1 MTERSDIVTL
11 ADQFQILAS
20 LGRDLQEYCEP
31 MGLDLEAIAKPLK
44 IDTSRFDDFE
54 ARVSFDKFC
63 RLMEALAVISGDD
76 TFGLNFGK
84 LSKPS
89 GTGPFGFG
97 LSHAPTFR
105 EMLSF
110 YAKYVRTIVDLDVF
124 NATIEKDR
132 ITIEWT
138 HSPLI
143 TQREQFVDYS
153 AATALRLFQF
163 HAGRQFTLLEARF
176 ERREPRDKAPYYEL
190 FSRNTRFD
198 AEINELVLP
207 GDVLDCVNPSA
218 DRVMF
223 EFMAQKCDAI
233 TKSFNRKKDIITLL
247 KEEFIQ
253 NMADNDRAIAD
264 VARRMGM
271 SERTLQR
278 RLTEAGSSFW
288 ETYENTRDELSVR
301 LLKDTDLSLE
311 EISHQVGYS
320 SQSAYSRAVKRWHG
334 KSPLQLRQ
342 QLQAEDQSA

>member
-1 MTERSDIVTL
+1 MAQRSDIVIL

-20 LGRDLQEYCEP
+20 LGRDLREHCNSL
-31 MGLDLEAIAKPLK
+31 GLDLEAIAKPLQ
-44 IDTSRFDDFE
+44 IDTGCFDDFE

-63 RLMEALAVISGDD
+63 RLMEALAVISGDE
-76 TFGLNFGK
+76 TFGLNFGMI
-84 LSKPS
+84 SKPS

-97 LSHAPTFR
+97 LSNAPTFR

-124 NATIEKDR
+124 NVTIEKDR
-132 ITIEWT
+132 IAIEWT

-163 HAGRQFTLLEARF
+163 HAGRQFSLLEARF
-176 ERREPRDKAPYYEL
+176 ERREPRNKAPYYEI
-190 FSRNTRFD
+190 FPRNIRFG

-207 GDVLDCVNPSA
+207 GEVLECVNPSA

-223 EFMAQKCDAI
+223 EFMEQKCDAI
-233 TKSFNRKKDIITLL
+233 TKSLDRKKDIITLL

-253 NMADNDRAIAD
+253 NMADNDRAITD
-264 VARRMGM
+264 VARRLGM
-271 SERTLQR
+271 SERTLQW
-278 RLTEAGSSFW
+278 RLTEAGTNFW
-288 ETYENTRDELSVR
+288 ETYENTRDELSAR

-311 EISHQVGYS
+311 EISRQVGYS
-320 SQSAYSRAVKRWHG
+320 SQSAYTRAVKRWHG
-334 KSPLQLRQ
+334 KSPLQLRR
-342 QLQAEDQSA
+342 QLQAKE

>member
-1 MTERSDIVTL
+1 MTQQPDIVTL
-11 ADQFQILAS
+11 ADQFQIMAA
-20 LGRDLQEYCEP
+20 LGRDLREYCEP
-31 MGLDLEAIAKPLK
+31 LGLDLEAIAKPLQ
-44 IDTSRFDDFE
+44 IDSKRFDDFE

-89 GTGPFGFG
+89 GTGSFGFG
-97 LSHAPTFR
+97 LSNAPTFR

-110 YAKYVRTIVDLDVF
+110 YAKYVHTIVDLDVF
-124 NATIEKDR
+124 NVTIEDNR

-153 AATALRLFQF
+153 AATVLKLFQF
-163 HAGRQFTLLEARF
+163 HAGRPFSLLKTRF
-176 ERREPRDKAPYYEL
+176 ERREPRDKAAYYSH
-190 FSRNTRFD
+190 FSRNIEFG
-198 AEINELVLP
+198 AEINEFVLP
-207 GDVLDCVNPSA
+207 GDVLECVNPSA
-218 DRVMF
+218 DRAMF
-223 EFMAQKCDAI
+223 EFMAQKCDDIAK
-233 TKSFNRKKDIITLL
+233 TLNRKKDIITML

-253 NMADNDRAIAD
+253 NMSDNDRAIAD

-278 RLTEAGSSFW
+278 RLMEAGSSFW
-288 ETYENTRDELSVR
+288 ETYEKTRDELSVR
-301 LLKDTDLSLE
+301 LLQDTDMTLE

-320 SQSAYSRAVKRWHG
+320 SQSAYTRAVKRWHG
-334 KSPLQLRQ
+334 KSPLQLRR
-342 QLQAEDQSA
+342 QLQAPH